1 LTTLGIDA
9 DTLPDG
15 DRLRKLE
22 IRSRKSGS
30 GLKVDGLIGR
40 WQLQEIWGKTN
51 KEPSV
56 ASSKFLRGLKALL
69 TIEDRDQGQL
79 AISNSVTFGPLKLCF
94 LGPGALKQKRPLL
107 MFSFTRLQIS
117 LAGRVLITLPLP
129 EPKRGKEPF
138 FALIARDNTPAGFA
152 WLAARGRG
160 GGLALWVREDGE
172 TAFKGGSIG
181 EEVST

>member
-1 LTTLGIDA
+1 M
-9 DTLPDG
+9 
-15 DRLRKLE
+15 LE
-22 IRSRKSGS
+22 LRSRKSGS
-30 GLKVDGLIGR
+30 GLKVDGVIGH

-56 ASSKFLRGLKALL
+56 SSGTFLRGLRALL
-69 TIEDRDQGQL
+69 TIEDGGQGQL
-79 AISNSVTFGPLKLCF
+79 AISNSVTFGLLKLCF
-94 LGPGALKQKRPLL
+94 LGPGTLKQNRPLL
-107 MFSFTRLQIS
+107 MFRFTRLQIS
-117 LAGRVLITLPLP
+117 LAGRVLMTLPLP

-138 FALIARDNTPAGFA
+138 FALIARENTPAGFA

-172 TAFKGGSIG
+172 KTFGGSGIG